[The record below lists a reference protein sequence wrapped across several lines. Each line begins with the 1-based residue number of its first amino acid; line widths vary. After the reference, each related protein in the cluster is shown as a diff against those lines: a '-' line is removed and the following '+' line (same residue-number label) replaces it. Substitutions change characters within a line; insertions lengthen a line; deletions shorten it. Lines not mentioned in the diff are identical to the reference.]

1 MEEKI
6 NNLVDTLKKFINENK
21 KMVTVVVA
29 AFLAVAAIII
39 LVCTFTLGN
48 KGVEETENDFGWG
61 QGLTQGIPQF
71 SQEAERIQQDEDFV
85 AAYYS
90 NVKSEDVA
98 KYIELLTEEC
108 GVEFEGRQYP
118 KTATLDDK
126 IIAIHYNVT
135 EMRFSVTVAK
145 KN

>member
-1 MEEKI
+1 MIEKI
-6 NNLVDTLKKFINENK
+6 NNLVDNLKKLINENK
-21 KMVTVVVA
+21 KKFTVMVA
-29 AFLAVAAIII
+29 AFLAIVAITI

-71 SQEAERIQQDEDFV
+71 SQEAERIQQDENFV
-85 AAYYS
+85 AVYYN
-90 NVKSEDVA
+90 NVKSDDVA
-98 KYIELLTEEC
+98 KYIELLGEEC
-108 GVEFEGRQYP
+108 GVKFEGRQYP

-135 EMRFSVTVAK
+135 EMRFSVTIAK